1 MVYRYL
7 FWQEDRGFLGPGRF
21 LRRISLATHEMLT
34 WEMRVTDDSI
44 IKLDCVNKQVYG
56 FQEKSGNEY
65 YISASDYDGGNQTKI
80 TSGPFWN
87 DILGVF
93 NGSLYFM
100 NNDRSQ
106 IKEMDVSNEIVI
118 RSIAVDRNN
127 YYDLIVVHNSLQP
140 LGKL

>member
-1 MVYRYL
+1 
-7 FWQEDRGFLGPGRF
+7 
-21 LRRISLATHEMLT
+21 MLT
-34 WEMRVTDDSI
+34 LEMRVIHRSI
-44 IKLDCVNKQVYG
+44 IKLDCINKRVYG
-56 FQEKSGNEY
+56 FLRKSGNEY

-80 TSGPFWN
+80 TSGPFWD

-106 IKEMDVSNEIVI
+106 IKAMDVSNEII
-118 RSIAVDRNN
+118 RSIAVDR
-127 YYDLIVVHNSLQP
+127 YYYWDLIVVHNSLQP

>member
-1 MVYRYL
+1 
-7 FWQEDRGFLGPGRF
+7 
-21 LRRISLATHEMLT
+21 MLT
-34 WEMRVTDDSI
+34 LEMRVIHRSI
-44 IKLDCVNKQVYG
+44 IKLDCINKQVYG
-56 FQEKSGNEY
+56 FLRKSGNEY

-80 TSGPFWN
+80 TSGPFWD

-106 IKEMDVSNEIVI
+106 IKAMDVSNEII
-118 RSIAVDRNN
+118 RSIAVDR
-127 YYDLIVVHNSLQP
+127 YYYWDLIVVHNSLQP

>member
-7 FWQEDRGFLGPGRF
+7 FWQERGGF

-34 WEMRVTDDSI
+34 LEMRVIDGSI

-56 FQEKSGNEY
+56 FEQKSGNEH
-65 YISASDYDGGNQTKI
+65 YISATDYNGGNQTKI
-80 TSGPFWN
+80 TSGLLWGV
-87 DILGVF
+87 ILGVF
-93 NGSLYFM
+93 NGLLYFM

-106 IKEMDVSNEIVI
+106 IREMNASNTNVI
-118 RSIAVDRNN
+118 RSIAVDRN
-127 YYDLIVVHNSLQP
+127 YYHDLIVVHNSLQP